1 MMCLRLHG
9 VDMSLLV
16 IRFSRIVESP
26 LIVAVLRFAK
36 VFRSLE
42 DFFWWCSLLKRTFDD
57 DDVVMFNDELPPIPV
72 GSDFALC
79 FTSAKR
85 VQIIRLKYSL
95 NLTASKLRSKR
106 TRTLVFLSE
115 ARNLNTTVDECNIE
129 GLSMTSLLYCARD
142 SMPITLSVSLSYKK
156 SLNDESVSIRSCHRI
171 KPVPFS
177 ASVNLS

>member
-79 FTSAKR
+79 FT
-85 VQIIRLKYSL
+85 
-95 NLTASKLRSKR
+95 
-106 TRTLVFLSE
+106 LV
-115 ARNLNTTVDECNIE
+115 
-129 GLSMTSLLYCARD
+129 
-142 SMPITLSVSLSYKK
+142 KK
-156 SLNDESVSIRSCHRI
+156 
-171 KPVPFS
+171 
-177 ASVNLS
+177 